1 MSLEQYNS
9 LMSGMLDQWHALA
22 KLRAEIEEREG
33 RVCWSCKGFGH
44 LARNCRNKVEKE
56 KRGVTPQNKF
66 EVLSSRVM
74 QCDVKERV
82 VRKLETVEVECFK
95 YREKGHK
102 CRACPLWKEEKKLRA
117 VREAVHVAMPQKA

>member
-1 MSLEQYNS
+1 
-9 LMSGMLDQWHALA
+9 MLDQWHALA
-22 KLRAEIEEREG
+22 KLRAEIEGREG
-33 RVCWSCKGFGH
+33 KVCWSCKGFGH

-74 QCDVKERV
+74 QCNVKERV
-82 VRKLETVEVECFK
+82 VRKLETMEVECFK
-95 YREKGHK
+95 CREKGHK
-102 CRACPLWKEEKKLRA
+102 CRACPLWKEGKKLRA